1 MRPRLH
7 QNSSRSRGQI
17 GYSSASP
24 MVPNTHRPYSLLAR
38 FYDRLMPQIPRM
50 NRHARAKVLGR
61 ILPRIHSVCDL
72 GCGTGHTSLDFARRG
87 LEVFVVDNSP
97 GMCRLARERARR
109 ARLPVRVLRAD
120 MRRFRLPKPV
130 DLVTSEFAA
139 LNHLRRTDLRAV
151 VRAVARA
158 LRPGGHFYFDVNTPH
173 AFAQA
178 RGLIDWT
185 ETDDFALLLRGRYDA
200 RRRTTWLDFDWFLP
214 AGKRWLRQ
222 REHVPHVCW
231 TDAEIRRALRA
242 AGFRAIRSWD
252 GTRVRPAWIKP
263 HSGHDTYYLARKS
276 IPSGRKR

>member
-1 MRPRLH
+1 M
-7 QNSSRSRGQI
+7 
-17 GYSSASP
+17 A
-24 MVPNTHRPYSLLAR
+24 PNTHRPYSLLAR
-38 FYDRLMPQIPRM
+38 FYDRLLPQIPRM

-61 ILPRIHSVCDL
+61 ILPRIDSVCEL

-87 LEVFVVDNSP
+87 LRVFAVDNSATL
-97 GMCRLARERARR
+97 CRLVRRKARR
-109 ARLPVRVLRAD
+109 AGLPVRVLCAD
-120 MRRFRLPKPV
+120 MRSFRLPEPV
-130 DLVTSEFAA
+130 DLVTCEFGA
-139 LNHLRRTDLRAV
+139 LNHVPRARDLGRALRA
-151 VRAVARA
+151 AARA
-158 LRPGGHFYFDVNTPH
+158 LRPAGYFYFDVNTPR
-173 AFAQA
+173 AFVQA
-178 RGLIDWT
+178 HGMTDWT
-185 ETDDFALLLRGRYDA
+185 EKDDFALLLRGRTDA

-252 GTRVRPAWIKP
+252 GTRVRPAWSKP